1 MTPASAS
8 YMKIPGRRFALRRTS
23 GIQDCGYTAAKSGC
37 RTPGRTRNLTTNC
50 SRELTLLLAV
60 RRSRSPCFVQIIQV
74 ALTAL
79 PGLFVRTI
87 LQIWATRQQAAD
99 APLCKKATSVQPHPR
114 RHTSVT
120 CTLATSNGK
129 DLRSA
134 SLRGG
139 NVTWRKRIDNA
150 RPCS

>member
-37 RTPGRTRNLTTNC
+37 RTPGRTRNLNTTC

-79 PGLFVRTI
+79 PGFFVRTI

-114 RHTSVT
+114 RHFKCNLHT
-120 CTLATSNGK
+120 CHK
-129 DLRSA
+129 Q
-134 SLRGG
+134 
-139 NVTWRKRIDNA
+139 RKRSPECFPTGWKRNVEETYRQCPA
-150 RPCS
+150 M